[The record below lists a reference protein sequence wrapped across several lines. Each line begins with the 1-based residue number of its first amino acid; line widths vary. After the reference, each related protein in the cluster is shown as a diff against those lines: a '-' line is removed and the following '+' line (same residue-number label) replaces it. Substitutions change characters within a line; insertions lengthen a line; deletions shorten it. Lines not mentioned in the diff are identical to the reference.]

1 MAVSKNQLTK
11 MMIATLTKDFETS
24 VNRDSDYALKKQCDR
39 LANFAYIA
47 MKHLEDN
54 NMQDFVLLKHDD
66 LRSWWNKHKEAMRQE
81 QLAKEAKARRAELK
95 ERALARLTDEE
106 KEALGL
112 KKK

>member
-1 MAVSKNQLTK
+1 MAVTKKQL
-11 MMIATLTKDFETS
+11 AAALSRDFETTLGS
-24 VNRDSDYALKKQCDR
+24 YASSDARTMKKQCDR

-54 NMQDFVLLKHDD
+54 GIQDFVLLKHDD
-66 LRSWWNKHKEAMRQE
+66 LAEWWNDHKAALRKD
-81 QLAKEAKARRAELK
+81 QLLKEAKLRRAEIR
-95 ERALARLTDEE
+95 ERAMSRLTDEE